1 MVARVCDLQQAVSAV
16 SGKVEL
22 VLEGEQEGAL
32 YVARALLGRGIK
44 SLFAQR
50 FPDAFKPKRARRTA
64 GMPPPESAPSEYRT
78 VLEWFTAGH
87 HVAIADDMPQ
97 AEYAGQLAAV
107 RGLAALADQYLEP
120 KDAGEA
126 AVAMEFVLEG
136 LHQNSM
142 LSRER
147 TDDARTSYKDM
158 LKSMLSGIGED

>member
-1 MVARVCDLQQAVSAV
+1 
-16 SGKVEL
+16 

-32 YVARALLGRGIK
+32 NVARALLGRGVK
-44 SLFAQR
+44 ALFAQR
-50 FPDAFKPKRARRTA
+50 FPDAFKPKRQRRGPAPAA
-64 GMPPPESAPSEYRT
+64 GTPPEPPPPSEYRA
-78 VLEWFTAGH
+78 VLEWFASGR

-97 AEYAGQLAAV
+97 AEYAQQLAAV
-107 RGLAALADQYLEP
+107 RGLAPLAQQYLEP
-120 KDAGEA
+120 RDAGEA

-158 LKSMLSGIGED
+158 LKTMLSGIGED